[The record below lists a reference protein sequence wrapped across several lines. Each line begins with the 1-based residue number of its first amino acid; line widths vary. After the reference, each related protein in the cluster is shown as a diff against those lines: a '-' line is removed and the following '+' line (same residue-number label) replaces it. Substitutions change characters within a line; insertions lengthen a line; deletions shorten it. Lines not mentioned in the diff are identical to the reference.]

1 MRNVVATVVLVA
13 AVAVAAVV
21 AGSGAFNTPS
31 PTPATSPS
39 SSPAAAATPTPTR
52 APVATPVLTFRPTP
66 SPIDTNVVAEAVVV
80 PLRSAN
86 LATSV
91 SGLVDAV
98 YVRDGSEALNG
109 QLLMKLDQ
117 STYLTAVEIAQE
129 DATAATAAVRVAELN
144 LEQLP
149 PDASPGQI
157 ESVQAQLI
165 LAESNLELARS
176 KLSGAQTAL
185 QQTEVRAP
193 FAGTIADVAVSVGE
207 QAIAGQTV
215 ISIGHTSSWLIE
227 TTDVSELEVVRLAV
241 GDRASVTFTALPDV
255 SIEGTVDRIQ
265 VRGSSD
271 EGGVVFAVAIRP
283 DTHID
288 ELRWGMSATVRIT
301 PSG

>member
-1 MRNVVATVVLVA
+1 MRSIVATVILVA
-13 AVAVAAVV
+13 AVAAAVLL
-21 AGSGAFNTPS
+21 AGSGAFNGPT
-31 PTPATSPS
+31 PTPAVASPS
-39 SSPAAAATPTPTR
+39 SPPVATPAPTR
-52 APVATPVLTFRPTP
+52 APVATPPTFRPSPT
-66 SPIDTNVVAEAVVV
+66 PIDTNVVAEAVVV

-98 YVRDGSEALNG
+98 YVRDGSEVLSG

-117 STYLTAVEIAQE
+117 STYLTAISIAQE
-129 DATAATAAVRVAELN
+129 DVATATAAVRLAELN

-157 ESVQAQLI
+157 ESVQAQLD

-193 FAGTIADVAVSVGE
+193 FAGTIADVELSVGE
-207 QAIAGQTV
+207 PAIAGQTV
-215 ISIGHTSSWLIE
+215 ISIGNTSSWLIE

-255 SIEGTVDRIQ
+255 SVEGTVDRIQ

-288 ELRWGMSATVRIT
+288 QLRWGMSATVRIR